1 MKKIDKSIIGLIFFL
16 TGILFVSCGNLFG
29 PKLEEPAESDDKTF
43 LCISVKNGKNTKLP
57 GKSRTIR
64 PENYSEENF
73 INISFS
79 GIYENNPESD
89 QNFEIKNDSF
99 ADFSKKIELLSG
111 QWYFTL
117 SAEYN
122 GVMFMDTQSKF
133 LLKGKDN
140 SVSFTLKPVSDYG
153 GCYITFTMND
163 TVDKVEVTL
172 RKLNEAGMAL
182 YENAPLEISNKE
194 NQKLVTL
201 AFSPADQVL
210 SAGKYYVNF
219 EFFANLST
227 NPEKTDY
234 KLLNQYESYLIIT
247 EALITEATIN
257 IDLNQYYTITYQ
269 YKDSTGSTVKMENP
283 EDFADEGGLIPF
295 YYSKGSEITLPKP
308 KRAGYV
314 FLGWKVSG
322 KEGYFTSIDK
332 DTSGNLIFEAD
343 LIEAKVY
350 VSGTGDD
357 NTGDGSEANP
367 FESVDKA
374 CEYIIAN
381 PDPEADW
388 TIFIMGDVTGP
399 HNSTKKAGERS
410 YAPNDY
416 GRSNIPETLTTEHA
430 KSILLIGANETLD
443 ANDNPQDMIDRGLSL
458 SYTSSDPTGTALA
471 IFTEVPVTIK
481 RLMITKGSNSLDCNN
496 TTSGVHGGG
505 IYIGTDSTVTLD
517 DDTLIINNGYRS
529 AGGVFNDGTLYMVG
543 KAYIGDRT
551 ATTVANG
558 DNFSNTGAWGAGLY
572 NKGTV
577 YLGTE
582 EKDLEGGIFYNFG
595 STGLGGGIYSE
606 CGTIEMRSGEIAYND
621 GASQGGGVYIR
632 AGTFNMTGGSIH
644 HNSTGGSGG
653 GVFVGTG
660 ATFNFSR
667 GTISA
672 NWATNNGGGVYIDN
686 SESTPGIMY
695 MYGTAV
701 VGDKNKTSAPTSK
714 EGANATNGNGAGIYV
729 NGYFYMGYSS
739 YTSETAYETADLT
752 DGGGIYYSYNA
763 GTTNNQGGALYI
775 NGGNGSN
782 SSDKSHAR
790 IRSGT
795 IANNYAEKGGAA
807 YISGSNTLLLGGN
820 VKIPSGTD
828 HKNDIR
834 YAGSYRIFVEDTLAS
849 VSESDPIF
857 LTPASTTG
865 ETYYT
870 EPVIKLGN
878 NYPTGKTLA
887 DVVNKFKLSPL
898 TNTKNGI
905 VTHWIIDVETGKAV
919 QDKITFY
926 VASNGLDSN
935 TGLEG
940 FPLPSISKVIDKINA
955 RDEAD
960 KDYVIEING
969 EILGPQT
976 IADTSE
982 TETIKAN
989 SIYIKGKN
997 TSSATLSDVINAN
1010 LGENEGGSALTIDTK
1025 VPVTLYYI
1033 GITGGHG
1040 KEIGSGTDARIAG
1053 GGLYIRNNAT
1063 VSLEGK
1069 THIYENTNY
1078 YGSTTVSGAGGGIY
1092 VGENATLYI
1101 SSSSVQVRENK
1112 GTHYGAGV
1120 YVADGAYVKI
1130 SEAAIIS
1137 NNSFDEHFKQ
1147 NEQAVSTLGGGIYLA
1162 NNATLEMTNGT
1173 VSGNTANT
1181 TGSALGR
1188 GNGVFVSGTASS
1200 PATFKMG
1207 KSACIGIENDIFLQN
1222 NVPIT
1227 IISSLTTY
1235 STVPGIITPENYP
1248 STDSE
1253 EITLLTV
1260 VPGSSVSISSAASYL
1275 KITPQSISGGEKQ
1288 YWYLNSTGKL
1298 AKQTGMG
1305 ITVTINPGLTKDI
1318 TVSVTQGGSE
1328 VQDSIHLTAGNPLT
1342 FTATEGFESYK
1353 WTLDGEEKGTSN
1365 TLTLSSTDT
1374 PSVGPYDLYL
1384 EAKDSNG
1391 KYYSYTAQ
1399 IRVSGN

>member
-1 MKKIDKSIIGLIFFL
+1 MKKLLRNILATSLAFTFFSCNNILQQSNNNTDKKSADGGTYIVLNTSVKKTTTPARDIAPDKDEVKAENLTNLVLSGKETGPETSTMNTIAEAETLSELQSQKIKINPGSWTFKLSAELNGIVFSGEKEAEIKEGVENTIRFVLTSESNYGGLEITIEWTNKANKVVATLLNKAKTEEIATETYDNLTEDTTSVTFTRDIKKAEEQIGSGTYYLKFDFYNETT
-16 TGILFVSCGNLFG
+16 TGIFDTYESYVSIADGLVTRKNLEIT
-29 PKLEEPAESDDKTF
+29 LDKTF
-43 LCISVKNGKNTKLP
+43 DIIYELNGENVSLAEGELQPLKYSPKSTELTLP
-57 GKSRTIR
+57 IMKKPGYFWGGWY
-64 PENYSEENF
+64 ENED
-73 INISFS
+73 FS
-79 GIYENNPESD
+79 GEPVTAIPAETGD
-89 QNFEIKNDSF
+89 QKTYYAKWND
-99 ADFSKKIELLSG
+99 
-111 QWYFTL
+111 
-117 SAEYN
+117 
-122 GVMFMDTQSKF
+122 
-133 LLKGKDN
+133 
-140 SVSFTLKPVSDYG
+140 PV
-153 GCYITFTMND
+153 
-163 TVDKVEVTL
+163 L
-172 RKLNEAGMAL
+172 
-182 YENAPLEISNKE
+182 
-194 NQKLVTL
+194 
-201 AFSPADQVL
+201 
-210 SAGKYYVNF
+210 
-219 EFFANLST
+219 
-227 NPEKTDY
+227 
-234 KLLNQYESYLIIT
+234 
-247 EALITEATIN
+247 
-257 IDLNQYYTITYQ
+257 
-269 YKDSTGSTVKMENP
+269 
-283 EDFADEGGLIPF
+283 
-295 YYSKGSEITLPKP
+295 
-308 KRAGYV
+308 
-314 FLGWKVSG
+314 
-322 KEGYFTSIDK
+322 
-332 DTSGNLIFEAD
+332 
-343 LIEAKVY
+343 Y

-357 NTGDGSEANP
+357 KTGDGTEGTP
-367 FESVDKA
+367 YESIDKA
-374 CEYIIAN
+374 CEEIIATG
-381 PDPEADW
+381 DSEMAW
-388 TIFIMGDVTGP
+388 VIYIMGDVTGP

-410 YAPNDY
+410 YASNDY
-416 GRSNIPETLTTEHA
+416 GRSNIPETLTLDYA
-430 KSILLIGANETLD
+430 SSILLIGANEVLD
-443 ANDNPQDMIDRGLSL
+443 ADDNPQDMIDRGLSL
-458 SYTSSDPTGTALA
+458 SNTSSDPTGTALA

-481 RLMITKGSNSLDCNN
+481 RLMITKGSNSLDCYN

-505 IYIGTDSTVTLD
+505 LYISADSTVTLD

-660 ATFNFSR
+660 ATFNFSG

-686 SESTPGIMY
+686 SESIPGIMY

-701 VGDKNKTSAPTSK
+701 VGDKDKTSAPTSK

-807 YISGSNTLLLGGN
+807 YIAGANTLLLGGN
-820 VKIPSGTD
+820 VKIPSGAD

-849 VSESDPIF
+849 VSESDPIY

-865 ETYYT
+865 ETYYS

-905 VTHWIIDVETGKAV
+905 VTHWIIDVETGIAV

-1040 KEIGSGTDARIAG
+1040 KEIGSGSDAKVAG
-1053 GGLYIRNNAT
+1053 GGLYIEKNAT

-1069 THIYENTNY
+1069 THIYGNTNY
-1078 YGSTTVSGAGGGIY
+1078 YGNTTVSGAGGGVY
-1092 VGENATLYI
+1092 VGENTKLYI
-1101 SSSSVQVRENK
+1101 PGSAVQVRENK

-1120 YVADGAYVKI
+1120 YIANGAYVKI
-1130 SEAAIIS
+1130 TAAATIL
-1137 NNSFDEHFKQ
+1137 NNSFDDRFTQ
-1147 NEQAVSTLGGGIYLA
+1147 SGQAVDTYGGGIYLA
-1162 NNATLEMTNGT
+1162 DNATFEMTEGKI
-1173 VSGNTANT
+1173 SDNTANT
-1181 TGSALGR
+1181 AGSALGL
-1188 GNGVFVSGTASS
+1188 GNGVFVSGTAGSE
-1200 PATFKMG
+1200 ANFKLGHYGMVG
-1207 KSACIGIENDIFLQN
+1207 LTNDVYLQN
-1222 NVPIT
+1222 NVPIE
-1227 IISSLTTY
+1227 IISSID
-1235 STVPGIITPENYP
+1235 STSAHAARITPDNYP
-1248 STDSE
+1248 SSDE
-1253 EITLLTV
+1253 DEIILLNIT
-1260 VPGSSVSISSAASYL
+1260 GSSLYMSSVAPDFE
-1275 KITPQSISGGEKQ
+1275 ITPQTISGGQKQ
-1288 YWYLNSTGKL
+1288 YWYIDNTGKL
-1298 AKQTGMG
+1298 TKRTGMG
-1305 ITVTINPGLTKDI
+1305 LTVTFSTGLTNDI
-1318 TVSVTQGGSE
+1318 AVSVTQGGTSVE
-1328 VQDSIHLTAGNPLT
+1328 DNVHLTALTSGSEFT
-1342 FTATEGFESYK
+1342 FTATTGFASYK
-1353 WTLDGEEKGTSN
+1353 WTLDGVEKSTSN
-1365 TLTLSSTDT
+1365 ILTLTSSDIS
-1374 PSVGPYDLYL
+1374 SVGTYDVYL
-1384 EAKDSNG
+1384 EAKDSTG
-1391 KYYSYTAQ
+1391 KYYGYTAQ
-1399 IRVSGN
+1399 IRVSSN